1 MDGTFD
7 TYGRRVVDAE
17 LDELLPHLPA
27 IALDGPRGVG
37 KTSTALR
44 RAGTV
49 YRLDVEEERLLLAAD
64 PGRLDSA
71 APPVVIDEWQRLP
84 EVWDRVRRS
93 VDAHRGGGRFLL
105 TGSAAPVEAPV
116 HSGAGRIVSLR
127 MRPLALAERGVGPA
141 AVSLRQLLAGTRP
154 VIDGDTDV
162 DLPRYVDEILASGLP
177 GLRTLPPRARRAAL
191 GGYLDAVV
199 QQDVPEQGLLVR
211 RPETLRAWLTAYGA
225 ATATITSYSHILE
238 AATPGLAD
246 KPARST
252 VTQYRDV
259 LTQLWLLDP
268 VPGWLPSGTAL
279 GRLANAPKHH
289 LADPALAAHLLGATE
304 ASLLDRGSAPGDVA
318 GVARDQPLLGALF
331 ESLVALSVRVYAQAA
346 EARVGHLRTR
356 NGDHEIDVIVEGP
369 DRRVVAFEVKL
380 ARTVGDADVKHLRW
394 LAERLGDGLADAV
407 IVTTGSHAYRRP
419 DGIAV
424 VPAALLGP

>member
-1 MDGTFD
+1 MNGGFEN
-7 TYGRRVVDAE
+7 YARRIVDEE
-17 LDELLPHLPA
+17 LDELLPYLAA

-44 RAGTV
+44 RSATV

-71 APPVVIDEWQRLP
+71 EPPVVIDEWQRLP

-93 VDAHRGGGRFLL
+93 VDANRAGGRFLL

-127 MRPLALAERGVGPA
+127 MRPLALAERGLGPA
-141 AVSLRQLLAGTRP
+141 SVSLRELLTGSRP
-154 VIDGDTDV
+154 PIDGATGV
-162 DLPRYVDEILASGLP
+162 ELPRYVDEILGSGLP
-177 GLRTLPPRARRAAL
+177 GVRTLPARARRAAL
-191 GGYLDAVV
+191 GGYLDSVV
-199 QQDVPEQGLLVR
+199 QQDVPDQGLLVR
-211 RPETLRAWLTAYGA
+211 KPEVLRAWLAAYGA
-225 ATATITSYSHILE
+225 ATATTTSYGHILE
-238 AATPGLAD
+238 AATPGLTD

-279 GRLANAPKHH
+279 GRLAVAPKHH

-304 ASLLDRGSAPGDVA
+304 DSLLERGSAPADRPAIG
-318 GVARDQPLLGALF
+318 RDQPLLGALF

-356 NGDHEIDVIVEGP
+356 NGDHEIDLVVEGP
-369 DRRVVAFEVKL
+369 DRRVVAIEVKL
-380 ARTVGDADVKHLRW
+380 ARTVGDSDVRHLRW
-394 LAERLGDGLADAV
+394 LSEQLGPVLADAV
-407 IVTTGSHAYRRP
+407 VITTGEHAYRRP